1 MFEFTEENA
10 TESETVTM
18 SEPDFEDVPSED
30 ISCVP
35 WIYDASKFQT
45 SGKACT
51 MDDYIDEMMAAYE
64 Y

>member
-1 MFEFTEENA
+1 
-10 TESETVTM
+10 M